1 MRSNR
6 TRHHALCTAVAMA
19 ASMLAAD
26 ISLAQQGI
34 EEIVVTARKRE
45 ENLQDVPMAISAFTA
60 EQLQNSQVDNI
71 TDLQKMTPNIT
82 VNETSGLVA
91 GVVQVFIRGIG
102 NDPGF
107 DQGVGIY
114 VDDVYLN
121 TATGALLEVYDVER
135 IEVLKGPQG
144 NLYGRNTI
152 GGAIKYVSREPS
164 NELEAGLEGQLG
176 TDDLLRLRGNVS
188 GPLLEDV
195 LFGGFAFSVKD
206 RDGYQTNQYDG
217 SEWADSDVQ
226 AFRGT
231 LLWTP
236 TEDLT
241 LKVVADYS
249 DDQSKPNIPNRVALN
264 VAGINGISTPVTLAN
279 TIYGPGT
286 APFDGASDVSLPP
299 DEDTVNTAHVVNG
312 YDQTELKTS
321 SVAGTITWDVNEA
334 VTLKSVTA
342 FRDVE
347 NPRAFDF
354 DGSAQEFINTIS
366 SPQNEDFS
374 QEFQFNYASDK
385 LHIVAGAYYLDGS
398 YTIEDPG
405 FTLQTARLRFWSDH
419 RKTTYQDDRDLES
432 MSVYGTAEWEFVE
445 DWQLS
450 LGGRYTED
458 KKDIDI
464 QGTVVETFYPF
475 ALTRVGSALVPLAI
489 RPGQE
494 GFVQTRPQFVT
505 WIPNGGL
512 QTLINTELPTDPAVS
527 RAFITQALTVTYE
540 EPLVSDDEWN
550 EFSPSIKLTHFMN
563 EDVMVYAGYSS
574 GFKSGGFATTGN
586 IVRSYEPE
594 IVDSYSL
601 GLKSTLLDGTLRL
614 NTELFFNDYQDK
626 QLTTIDLIDGA
637 LISTQDNVGKVE
649 TYGAEAEIMWATP
662 LDGLMANLNVG
673 YLDSEIKEY
682 LQTVAGG
689 GTIDISDDRV
699 LGLSP
704 EWTAQARLS
713 YDFDVGS
720 AGAMLLSADVAYRDE
735 MYTDSPVDTT
745 SAFRVQSLSDDLTT
759 YNALVAFTTAS
770 QKWRFALEG
779 KNLSDERSL
788 VNAYVVSNF
797 MTGGYN
803 RERTWAFSVGYTY

>member
-419 RKTTYQDDRDLES
+419 RKTTYQTIATSNRCPS
-432 MSVYGTAEWEFVE
+432 
-445 DWQLS
+445 
-450 LGGRYTED
+450 
-458 KKDIDI
+458 
-464 QGTVVETFYPF
+464 TVPRNGSSSRIGSSHWVDATPR
-475 ALTRVGSALVPLAI
+475 TRRIS
-489 RPGQE
+489 
-494 GFVQTRPQFVT
+494 T
-505 WIPNGGL
+505 
-512 QTLINTELPTDPAVS
+512 S
-527 RAFITQALTVTYE
+527 RARW
-540 EPLVSDDEWN
+540 SR
-550 EFSPSIKLTHFMN
+550 PSIH
-563 EDVMVYAGYSS
+563 S
-574 GFKSGGFATTGN
+574 
-586 IVRSYEPE
+586 RS
-594 IVDSYSL
+594 
-601 GLKSTLLDGTLRL
+601 R
-614 NTELFFNDYQDK
+614 
-626 QLTTIDLIDGA
+626 A
-637 LISTQDNVGKVE
+637 
-649 TYGAEAEIMWATP
+649 WA
-662 LDGLMANLNVG
+662 
-673 YLDSEIKEY
+673 
-682 LQTVAGG
+682 
-689 GTIDISDDRV
+689 
-699 LGLSP
+699 
-704 EWTAQARLS
+704 AR
-713 YDFDVGS
+713 
-720 AGAMLLSADVAYRDE
+720 
-735 MYTDSPVDTT
+735 
-745 SAFRVQSLSDDLTT
+745 
-759 YNALVAFTTAS
+759 
-770 QKWRFALEG
+770 
-779 KNLSDERSL
+779 
-788 VNAYVVSNF
+788 
-797 MTGGYN
+797 
-803 RERTWAFSVGYTY
+803 